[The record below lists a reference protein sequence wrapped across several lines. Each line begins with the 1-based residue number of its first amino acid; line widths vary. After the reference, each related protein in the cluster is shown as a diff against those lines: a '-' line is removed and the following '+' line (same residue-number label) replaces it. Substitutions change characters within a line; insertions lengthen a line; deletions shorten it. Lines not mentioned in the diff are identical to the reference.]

1 MSASRDAVKNS
12 RPGPGGVITDWR
24 PEDPVYWEQTG
35 KRVATRNLVISIP
48 ALLLAFSVWVLFSA
62 VTISLPKIGF
72 AFSTDQLFWL
82 VALPSLSGA
91 TLRIFYSFV

>member
-48 ALLLAFSVWVLFSA
+48 ALLLAFSVWV
-62 VTISLPKIGF
+62 
-72 AFSTDQLFWL
+72 
-82 VALPSLSGA
+82 
-91 TLRIFYSFV
+91 